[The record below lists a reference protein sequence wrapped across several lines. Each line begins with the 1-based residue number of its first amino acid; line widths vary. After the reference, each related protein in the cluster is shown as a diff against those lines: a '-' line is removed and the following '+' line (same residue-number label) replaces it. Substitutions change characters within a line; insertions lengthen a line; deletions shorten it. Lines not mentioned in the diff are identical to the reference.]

1 MTQVRSPAV
10 AGMFYPARARE
21 LQAIVSDAL
30 SDAASRVEPGPAPK
44 AVIAPHA
51 GYVYSG
57 PIAASA
63 YARLRPL
70 ADIVHRVVLIGPSH
84 RVPLRGLAVPSV
96 DAFATPLGRVQLDRA
111 AIADVLELPQVR
123 EWDAPHADEHSLE
136 VHLPFLQAIFPS
148 FSMVPLLAGDAS
160 PEEVAQV
167 LERVW
172 GGPETLIVISSD
184 LSHYLDYPTARKI
197 DIATCQAIEALDGG
211 AISYD
216 QACGR
221 VPIAGLL
228 TLARRKRLS
237 VTTLDLRS
245 SGDTAGDRRRVVGY
259 GAWMFAEPAVARR
272 APGEG
277 ETQAQGQGSDFVAAT
292 RRMLDR
298 HGATLLHVAAS
309 SIEHGLRHAQPLP
322 VTAGDYPEDLRSA
335 GASFVT
341 LSDDAG
347 RLRGCVGSPEAH
359 RPLVEDVAVNGFAA
373 AFRDRRFPA
382 LAADERYSLSLSIS
396 VLSPPEP
403 LWFADEA
410 ELLGQLRPGYDGLII
425 ASNGRRALFL
435 PKVWDSL
442 GEAHEFVG
450 HLKEKAGLTRA
461 HWASDFRA
469 WRFTTE
475 SISTDA
481 LPARAVWS

>member
-10 AGMFYPARARE
+10 AGMFYPERARE
-21 LQAIVSDAL
+21 LQAILSDVL
-30 SDAASRVEPGPAPK
+30 SDAASRAERGPVPK
-44 AVIAPHA
+44 AIIAPHA
-51 GYVYSG
+51 GYVYSA

-63 YARLRPL
+63 YARLQPV
-70 ADIVHRVVLIGPSH
+70 ADVVHRVVVIGPSH
-84 RVPLRGLAVPSV
+84 RVPLRGLAAPSV
-96 DAFATPLGRVQLDRA
+96 DAFETPLGRVELDRA
-111 AIADVLELPQVR
+111 AIADVLVLPQVR

-136 VHLPFLQAIFPS
+136 VHLPFLQAIFPR
-148 FSMVPLLAGDAS
+148 FSLIPLAAGDAS
-160 PEEVAQV
+160 PEEVAEV
-167 LERVW
+167 LEHLW

-184 LSHYLDYPTARKI
+184 LSHYLDYAAARRL
-197 DIATCQAIEALDGG
+197 DSDTCRAIEGLDAR
-211 AISYD
+211 AIGYD

-259 GAWMFAEPAVARR
+259 GAWMFTERAVAGR
-272 APGEG
+272 AEREG
-277 ETQAQGQGSDFVAAT
+277 EQEEAQGADFAAAT
-292 RRMLDR
+292 RCMLDR

-309 SIEHGLRHAQPLP
+309 SIEHGLRHAQPLA
-322 VTAGDYPEDLRSA
+322 VTAGDYAHALRSA

-341 LSDDAG
+341 LSDAG

-373 AFRDRRFPA
+373 AFRDDRFPG
-382 LAADERYSLSLSIS
+382 LAPEERYSLRVSVS
-396 VLSPPEP
+396 VLSPPQP
-403 LWFADEA
+403 LRFADEA
-410 ELLGQLRPGYDGLII
+410 ELLVQLRPGRDGLII
-425 ASNGRRALFL
+425 NSNGRRALFL
-435 PKVWDSL
+435 PQVWESL
-442 GEAHEFVG
+442 GEVHEFVG

-469 WRFTTE
+469 WRFVAE

-481 LPARAVWS
+481 LPTRAVWS

>member
-1 MTQVRSPAV
+1 MIQVRSPAV
-10 AGMFYPARARE
+10 AGMFYPERARE
-21 LQAIVSDAL
+21 LRAILSDVL
-30 SDAASRVEPGPAPK
+30 SDAAGRAEKGPAPK
-44 AVIAPHA
+44 AIIAPHA

-63 YARLRPL
+63 YARLQPL
-70 ADIVHRVVLIGPSH
+70 AEVVHRVVLIGPSH

-96 DAFATPLGRVQLDRA
+96 DAFATPLGRVELDRA

-136 VHLPFLQAIFPS
+136 VHLPFLQAILPR
-148 FSMVPLLAGDAS
+148 FSLIPLAAGDAS

-167 LERVW
+167 LERLW
-172 GGPETLIVISSD
+172 GGPETLIVVSSD

-197 DIATCQAIEALDGG
+197 DAATCRAIEALDVG
-211 AISYD
+211 AIGYD

-228 TLARRKRLS
+228 TLARSKHLS
-237 VTTLDLRS
+237 VTTLDLRN

-259 GAWMFAEPAVARR
+259 GAWMFAEPAPAGR
-272 APGEG
+272 AWAED
-277 ETQAQGQGSDFVAAT
+277 EEQAQGADFAAAT

-298 HGATLLHVAAS
+298 HGATLLQVAAS

-322 VTAGDYPEDLRSA
+322 VVAGDYAEDLRGI

-341 LSDDAG
+341 LKNAG

-359 RPLVEDVAVNGFAA
+359 RPLVEDVALNGFAA
-373 AFRDRRFPA
+373 AFRDGRFPG
-382 LAADERYSLSLSIS
+382 LTADERYSLRVSVS
-396 VLSPPEP
+396 VLGPPQP
-403 LWFADEA
+403 LSFADEA
-410 ELLGQLRPGYDGLII
+410 DLVGQLRPGHDGLII
-425 ASNGRRALFL
+425 DSNGRRALFL
-435 PKVWDSL
+435 PQVWESL
-442 GEAHEFVG
+442 GEAHEFLG
-450 HLKEKAGLTRA
+450 HLKGKAGLAPARQ
-461 HWASDFRA
+461 ASDLRA
-469 WRFTTE
+469 WRFAAE

-481 LPARAVWS
+481 LPMQEVWS

>member
-1 MTQVRSPAV
+1 
-10 AGMFYPARARE
+10 MFYPERARE
-21 LQAIVSDAL
+21 LQAILSDVL
-30 SDAASRVEPGPAPK
+30 SDAARRAESGPVPK
-44 AVIAPHA
+44 AIIAPHA
-51 GYVYSG
+51 GYVYSA

-63 YARLRPL
+63 YARLQPV
-70 ADIVHRVVLIGPSH
+70 ADVVHRVVLIGPSH
-84 RVPLRGLAVPSV
+84 RVPVRGLAAPSV
-96 DAFATPLGRVQLDRA
+96 DAFETPLGRVELDRA
-111 AIADVLELPQVR
+111 AIADVLALPQVR

-136 VHLPFLQAIFPS
+136 VHLPFLQAILPC
-148 FSMVPLLAGDAS
+148 FSLIPLVAGDAS

-167 LERVW
+167 LERLW

-184 LSHYLDYPTARKI
+184 LSHYLDYATARKL
-197 DIATCQAIEALDGG
+197 DSATCRAIEALDARTIG
-211 AISYD
+211 YD

-228 TLARRKRLS
+228 TLARRKDLS

-259 GAWMFAEPAVARR
+259 GAWMFTESAVAGR
-272 APGEG
+272 AEREG
-277 ETQAQGQGSDFVAAT
+277 EEEAQGADFAAAT

-309 SIEHGLRHAQPLP
+309 SIEHGLRHAQPLA
-322 VTAGDYPEDLRSA
+322 VTAGDYPHALRNA

-341 LSDDAG
+341 LSDAG

-359 RPLVEDVAVNGFAA
+359 RPLIEDVAVNGFAA
-373 AFRDRRFPA
+373 AFRDGRFPG
-382 LAADERYSLSLSIS
+382 LAPDERYSLRVSVS
-396 VLSPPEP
+396 VLSPPQP
-403 LWFADEA
+403 LQFADEA
-410 ELLGQLRPGYDGLII
+410 ELLVQLRPGRDGLII
-425 ASNGRRALFL
+425 NSNGRRALFL
-435 PKVWDSL
+435 PQVWESL

-450 HLKEKAGLTRA
+450 HLKEKAGLARV

-469 WRFTTE
+469 WRFAAE

-481 LPARAVWS
+481 LPTRAVWS

>member
-10 AGMFYPARARE
+10 AGMFYPERARE
-21 LQAIVSDAL
+21 LQAILSDVL
-30 SDAASRVEPGPAPK
+30 SDAASRMEPGPAPK
-44 AVIAPHA
+44 AIIAPHA

-63 YARLRPL
+63 YARLQPL
-70 ADIVHRVVLIGPSH
+70 ADVVQRVVLIGPSH
-84 RVPLRGLAVPSV
+84 RVPLRGLAAPSV
-96 DAFATPLGRVQLDRA
+96 DAFATPLGQVELDRA

-123 EWDAPHADEHSLE
+123 EWDAPHAGEHSLE
-136 VHLPFLQAIFPS
+136 VHLPFLQAILPR
-148 FSMVPLLAGDAS
+148 FSLIPLVAGDAS

-167 LERVW
+167 LERLW

-184 LSHYLDYPTARKI
+184 LSHYLDYATAREL
-197 DIATCQAIEALDGG
+197 DSVTCRAIEKLDAG
-211 AISYD
+211 AVGYD

-221 VPIAGLL
+221 VPITGLL
-228 TLARRKRLS
+228 TLARRKHLS

-259 GAWMFAEPAVARR
+259 GAWMFAEPAFGGQRR
-272 APGEG
+272 GEG
-277 ETQAQGQGSDFVAAT
+277 EEQAQETDFAAAT

-298 HGATLLHVAAS
+298 HGVTLLHVAAS

-322 VTAGDYPEDLRSA
+322 VTAADYAEDLRSV

-341 LSDDAG
+341 LRNAG

-373 AFRDRRFPA
+373 AFRDGRFPD
-382 LAADERYSLSLSIS
+382 LTADERYALRVSVS
-396 VLSPPEP
+396 VLSPPQP
-403 LWFADEA
+403 LSFADEA
-410 ELLGQLRPGYDGLII
+410 DLVGQLRPGRDGLII
-425 ASNGRRALFL
+425 DSNRRRALFL
-435 PKVWDSL
+435 PQVWESL
-442 GEAHEFVG
+442 GEAHEFLG
-450 HLKEKAGLTRA
+450 HLKEKAGLARA
-461 HWASDFRA
+461 RQASDLRA
-469 WRFTTE
+469 WRFAAE

-481 LPARAVWS
+481 LPMQAVWS